1 MSIFFVY
8 FQEMVGPFHSEFYV
22 INGMLLESRK
32 RREHLSEEDLQKN
45 KAIMES
51 LTKGNTQG
59 LDTNGEVSFVCVLY
73 RKEGVREDPFL
84 YFKSTGYSCNFL
96 HLFL

>member
-1 MSIFFVY
+1 MAFGYQKPIVHVEPF
-8 FQEMVGPFHSEFYV
+8 FQELVGPFNSDFYV

-59 LDTNGEVSFVCVLY
+59 LDTNGEV
-73 RKEGVREDPFL
+73 K
-84 YFKSTGYSCNFL
+84 K
-96 HLFL
+96 